1 MGYASA
7 PCGMPCQDTGYPE
20 PMTNESE
27 ENLGRLDDE
36 QEASEPSSTTE
47 GPAAAG
53 EYDPAQGSPG
63 GGHPTGEDF
72 PNEAVRYDEAERP
85 RAPEQAD

>member
-1 MGYASA
+1 
-7 PCGMPCQDTGYPE
+7 
-20 PMTNESE
+20 MTSGSE

-36 QEASEPSSTTE
+36 AEDREPSSTTD

-63 GGHPTGEDF
+63 GGHPVGEAF
-72 PNEAVRYDEAERP
+72 PDEAVRYDEAQRP
-85 RAPEQAD
+85 RAPEQDDSTE